1 MKGNK
6 IRQLKHTMPQLSI
19 CKIININFGFLGVQ
33 IGYSLQSSNT
43 SRILA
48 ALGANIEHLSY
59 FWLAAPIAGLIVQ
72 PLIGLCSDKT
82 WTRLGRRIPFILLG
96 AFLST
101 LGMFFLPNSE
111 YFSAIAHPLIFGA
124 IMLLFMDTAFNITMQ
139 PFRAL
144 VSDMVAPKQ
153 RNLGYSIQSLLINL
167 GAVLGALLPFLL
179 NGLGIKNVP
188 PLGAKVAPTV
198 IWSFYIGGATLLL
211 TVLWTT
217 LTTKEYAPPQYFSY
231 HQALD
236 SQPQSSFW
244 GLLKEAPP
252 LMWKIGLVQFFS
264 WFAFF
269 LMWVYTTPAVAYN
282 VWHTSYSDV
291 TSATFNAASNW
302 VGIIFGAYS
311 IFAALYSLIMT
322 RLANR
327 FSCKQV
333 YKWSLFA
340 GGAGLLAMVLIHDQY
355 LLILAMVGVGVAWA
369 AILAMPYAILSQQLP
384 AARVGVY
391 MGIFNA
397 TITLPQ
403 IAAGLLG
410 GILLA
415 MLHGNVVY
423 MLGIAG
429 ISMVIAGIAV
439 LFID

>member
-1 MKGNK
+1 
-6 IRQLKHTMPQLSI
+6 MPQLSI
-19 CKIININFGFLGVQ
+19 SQIININFGFFGVQ

-72 PLIGLCSDKT
+72 PIIGLCSDKT
-82 WTRLGRRIPFILLG
+82 WTRMGRRIPFIVLG
-96 AFLST
+96 AVLSA

-111 YFSAIAHPLIFGA
+111 SFSAIAHPLIFGA

-167 GAVLGALLPFLL
+167 GAVVGALLPFIL
-179 NGLGIKNVP
+179 NWWGINNVP
-188 PLGAKVAPTV
+188 SVGAKVAPTV
-198 IWSFYIGGATLLL
+198 IWSFYIGGAALLV
-211 TVLWTT
+211 TVVWTA
-217 LTTKEYAPPQYFSY
+217 LTTREYPPPEYFAY
-231 HQALD
+231 HQVLAN
-236 SQPQSSFW
+236 QPQPSVL

-252 LMWKIGLVQFFS
+252 IMWQIGIVQFFS

-282 VWHTSYSDV
+282 VWHTSYSEV
-291 TSATFNAASNW
+291 TSVAFNAASNW

-311 IFAALYSLIMT
+311 IFAAIYSLFMT
-322 RLANR
+322 KLANR
-327 FSCKQV
+327 LSCKQV

-340 GGAGLLAMVLIHDQY
+340 GGAGLLSMIVMHNQY
-355 LLILAMVGVGVAWA
+355 LLILSMFGVGIAWA
-369 AILAMPYAILSQQLP
+369 AILAMPYAILSQKLP
-384 AARVGVY
+384 AARIGVY

-410 GILLA
+410 GLLLTT
-415 MLHGNVVY
+415 LHGNVVY
-423 MLGIAG
+423 MLGVAG
-429 ISMVIAGIAV
+429 LSMVVAGMAV
-439 LFID
+439 FCID